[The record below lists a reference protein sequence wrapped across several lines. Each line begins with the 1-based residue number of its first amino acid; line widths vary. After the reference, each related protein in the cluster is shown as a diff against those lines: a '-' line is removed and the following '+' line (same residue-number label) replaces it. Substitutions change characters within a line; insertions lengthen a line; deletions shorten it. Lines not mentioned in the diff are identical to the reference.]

1 MYNLDLFTSKAIT
14 SIDLAIKVSG
24 SMGHTYVGSEHL
36 LLGLIKEGTNTAS
49 IILSAYK
56 ITEKNVSEK
65 IKHTVGTGEE
75 LVLNYECMTPALCRI
90 LSRSTENSKVTN
102 SKLVGTEH
110 ILCALLKEK
119 NCSANLILQSLG
131 VNINRLY
138 KDCTNTNYNINEA
151 KTINPANEVDNR
163 QIPNLIKYG
172 KNLTEQA
179 YKKGFD
185 PVVCREKEIERVI
198 QILSRRTKN
207 NPCLVGEA
215 GVGKTAIAEGLA
227 QMIVNGDV
235 PDDLKHKNIFSLD
248 IPSLLAGA
256 KYRGDFEERIRACI
270 NEVIKQGNIILFL
283 DEIHTI
289 VGAGAAEGAVDAS
302 NILKPQLARGEIQ
315 VIGATT
321 TAEYRKEIEKDN
333 ALERRFQTVFVEEP
347 TEAQTVKILMG
358 LRANYEKFH
367 NVIISDDVIKLAVT
381 HSIRY
386 INDRYLPDK
395 AIDLLDEACSR
406 AKLKRV
412 LINNGKSRNLKEFDD
427 YKPNNHGNNR
437 ITLEELHRSMYSQ
450 STTTDSSVYV
460 TKQDICD
467 ITSSWSGIPV
477 DKTSKDEST
486 KVLELEDSLKKSVI
500 GQDKAVKSVADA
512 IARNSCGLRDEKRP
526 ISSFLFLGSTGV
538 GKTEL
543 SKALATELFDS
554 EDSLIRF
561 DMSEYMEKH
570 SVSKLIGSPPG
581 YVGCEDGGQLTE
593 KVRRRPY
600 SIVLFDEIEKAHEEV
615 TNVLLQILDEGY
627 LTDNNGRKVN
637 FRNTIVIITSNIGSN
652 VANKNVNIGFSSM
665 ALEDINQKV
674 IEEAKRHFKPEL
686 LNRLDEVI
694 VFNKLSSTQLEGIA
708 KKLLKEL
715 QVRAKKIGVELTF
728 DVSAIKL
735 LSMEKS
741 TNEYGARPLKRKIS
755 DSIETQLS
763 DKILHGT
770 IKAGD
775 KVYIYNDNG
784 TFAIKNCGAMSIK

>member
-56 ITEKNVSEK
+56 ITEKNVFEK

-151 KTINPANEVDNR
+151 KTVNPANEVDNR

>member
-151 KTINPANEVDNR
+151 KTVNPANEVDNR

-427 YKPNNHGNNR
+427 YKPNNNGNNR

-775 KVYIYNDNG
+775 KVYVYNDNG